1 MRALA
6 TYALF
11 WILWFSNHI
20 GLKCEERKF
29 RINLDEFSIKY
40 KIRDLFENIDFR
52 LVHLN
57 NRSYVNGEIKLK
69 SDVED
74 IIMHTTMDFWKTSNK
89 KKRKLYEGRL
99 DACQFLKTAHRN
111 GLFNIYVKSFR
122 KHINANLACPLKMV
136 SKYQINTILISP
148 IMYPYLFQN
157 YSYTLTN
164 WHMDELDL
172 PPFVPFGTFRTLTE
186 YSTQGRL
193 GLRIVTQGKVV
204 PNK

>member
-1 MRALA
+1 MKALA

-11 WILWFSNHI
+11 WILWSSNHI

-29 RINLDEFSIKY
+29 RINLDEFSVKY
-40 KIRDLFENIDFR
+40 KVRDLIENIDFR
-52 LVHLN
+52 IVHLN
-57 NRSYVNGEIKLK
+57 NRSYVNGEMKLK

-74 IIMHTTMDFWKTSNK
+74 ILMHTTMDFWKSSNK
-89 KKRKLYEGRL
+89 KKLKLYDGRM

-122 KHINANLACPLKMV
+122 KHVNANLACPLKM
-136 SKYQINTILISP
+136 
-148 IMYPYLFQN
+148 N
-157 YSYTLTN
+157 YSYTLRN
-164 WHMDELDL
+164 WHMDEQDL

-186 YSTQGRL
+186 YFTQDRL